1 MEILS
6 VAELKIG
13 MFVAEPDCPWAEFTF
28 AFQGFVI
35 STPEQV
41 DIFQTKCRFVYID
54 RSRSLNEHYAPPKH
68 EKDGPLKASLFQ
80 RGPVEEDLS
89 GRLGTISLVAEKR
102 QSRRRRFLDF
112 LHSQKDNDDARE
124 LSRELSYIEPR
135 YDQLSVALTETFRL
149 FSEGQDVDI
158 AALREGL
165 RDISGSLQR
174 NPDAVMW
181 LLRLK
186 QFDQYSFDHA
196 MEVAVNMILLGS
208 HIGWRD
214 QRLLELGLVGLLQD
228 IGHFVREED
237 LPRIPRNEQIL
248 IVTGSQ
254 GEVRAQLSRI
264 SRGEHPSIKLGPKDT
279 VIFSS
284 RPIPGNEKEIIAVKN
299 NLAASGVRT
308 ISPRD
313 TKHCIHISGHPA
325 RDEITR
331 MLGWVKPA
339 CVIPV
344 HGERTMLEAHA
355 ELARK
360 CQISNTIVPNNG
372 SVIRLAPGTPEIL
385 DHIKTGLL
393 AVEPSRIIDAAH
405 EAITQRRK
413 LQYSGAVHLTLVLDK
428 KGSLKSDPHITTVG
442 LIDPE
447 TEDGQDFE
455 GEILDEMDVTL
466 ESLSDSDITKD
477 DIVSEKLRI
486 AIRRFVEHALKIKP
500 KVTIHVVRL

>member
-228 IGHFVREED
+228 IGKIQLPAELLKKKTSFSKDELNAVRSHVASSLEMLYSQAT
-237 LPRIPRNEQIL
+237 LPSEV
-248 IVTGSQ
+248 IVTVSRHHERWDGSGYPRGLKFEQ
-254 GEVRAQLSRI
+254 LGMAAEIAGLADSFCAMLKDKPYRSALGHQEALEELHNLRGKLFSPALMEQFVQCVGLYPIGTLVELSSGEVGVVIQQNRVQRARPRVVVML
-264 SRGEHPSIKLGPKDT
+264 D
-279 VIFSS
+279 SS
-284 RPIPGNEKEIIAVKN
+284 KQQVRAYKVVDLRDAKN
-299 NLAASGVRT
+299 SA
-308 ISPRD
+308 
-313 TKHCIHISGHPA
+313 
-325 RDEITR
+325 
-331 MLGWVKPA
+331 
-339 CVIPV
+339 
-344 HGERTMLEAHA
+344 
-355 ELARK
+355 
-360 CQISNTIVPNNG
+360 
-372 SVIRLAPGTPEIL
+372 
-385 DHIKTGLL
+385 
-393 AVEPSRIIDAAH
+393 
-405 EAITQRRK
+405 
-413 LQYSGAVHLTLVLDK
+413 
-428 KGSLKSDPHITTVG
+428 
-442 LIDPE
+442 
-447 TEDGQDFE
+447 
-455 GEILDEMDVTL
+455 
-466 ESLSDSDITKD
+466 
-477 DIVSEKLRI
+477 LRI
-486 AIRRFVEHALKIKP
+486 AKALP
-500 KVTIHVVRL
+500 YNAYGLVANDYYLG

>member
-13 MFVAEPDCPWAEFTF
+13 MFVAEPDCPWAEFSF

-80 RGPVEEDLS
+80 SGPVEEELS
-89 GRLGTISLVAEKR
+89 GRLGSISLVAEKR

-149 FSEGQDVDI
+149 FSEGLDVDI

-214 QRLLELGLVGLLQD
+214 QRLLELGLVGLMQD
-228 IGHFVREED
+228 IGKIQLPAELLKKKTSFSKDELNAVRSHVASSLEMLYSQAT
-237 LPRIPRNEQIL
+237 LPSEV
-248 IVTGSQ
+248 IVTVSRHHERWDGSGYPRGLKFEQ
-254 GEVRAQLSRI
+254 LGMAAEIAGLADSFCAMLKDKPYRSALGHQEALEELHNLRGKLFSPALMEQFVQCVGLYPIGTLVELSSGEVGVVIQQNRVQRARPRVVVML
-264 SRGEHPSIKLGPKDT
+264 D
-279 VIFSS
+279 SS
-284 RPIPGNEKEIIAVKN
+284 KQQVRAYKVVDLRDAKN
-299 NLAASGVRT
+299 SA
-308 ISPRD
+308 
-313 TKHCIHISGHPA
+313 
-325 RDEITR
+325 
-331 MLGWVKPA
+331 
-339 CVIPV
+339 
-344 HGERTMLEAHA
+344 
-355 ELARK
+355 
-360 CQISNTIVPNNG
+360 
-372 SVIRLAPGTPEIL
+372 
-385 DHIKTGLL
+385 
-393 AVEPSRIIDAAH
+393 
-405 EAITQRRK
+405 
-413 LQYSGAVHLTLVLDK
+413 
-428 KGSLKSDPHITTVG
+428 
-442 LIDPE
+442 
-447 TEDGQDFE
+447 
-455 GEILDEMDVTL
+455 
-466 ESLSDSDITKD
+466 
-477 DIVSEKLRI
+477 LRI
-486 AIRRFVEHALKIKP
+486 AKALP
-500 KVTIHVVRL
+500 YNAYGLVANDYYLG

>member
-124 LSRELSYIEPR
+124 LSWELSYIEPR

-228 IGHFVREED
+228 IGKIQLPAELLKKKTSFSKDELNAVRSHVASSLEMLYSQAT
-237 LPRIPRNEQIL
+237 LPSEV
-248 IVTGSQ
+248 IVTVSRHHERWDGSGYPRGLKFEQ
-254 GEVRAQLSRI
+254 LGMAAEIAGLADSFCAMLKDKPYRSALGHQEALEELHNLRGKLFSPALMEQFVQCVGLYPIGTLVELSSGEVGVVIQQNRVQRARPRVVVML
-264 SRGEHPSIKLGPKDT
+264 D
-279 VIFSS
+279 SS
-284 RPIPGNEKEIIAVKN
+284 KQQVRAYKVVDLRDAKN
-299 NLAASGVRT
+299 SA
-308 ISPRD
+308 
-313 TKHCIHISGHPA
+313 
-325 RDEITR
+325 
-331 MLGWVKPA
+331 
-339 CVIPV
+339 
-344 HGERTMLEAHA
+344 
-355 ELARK
+355 
-360 CQISNTIVPNNG
+360 
-372 SVIRLAPGTPEIL
+372 
-385 DHIKTGLL
+385 
-393 AVEPSRIIDAAH
+393 
-405 EAITQRRK
+405 
-413 LQYSGAVHLTLVLDK
+413 
-428 KGSLKSDPHITTVG
+428 
-442 LIDPE
+442 
-447 TEDGQDFE
+447 
-455 GEILDEMDVTL
+455 
-466 ESLSDSDITKD
+466 
-477 DIVSEKLRI
+477 LRI
-486 AIRRFVEHALKIKP
+486 AKALP
-500 KVTIHVVRL
+500 YNAYGLVANDYYLG